1 MNLKKKDT
9 EGRTLTVVLMW
20 QGEGTMVRKF
30 RS

>member
-9 EGRTLTVVLMW
+9 EGRRLTVLMW
-20 QGEGTMVRKF
+20 QEEGTMVRKF